1 MTMLRAITK
10 QLGPTNLLS
19 EIIEMAPFFQELGLK
34 SKEFFNGVRPFSQEG
49 ALDLRLIINFLL
61 QSRSRSSQTELFEL
75 SLRLGQDC
83 VSKSAFT
90 QARSKIKAALFEA
103 YYKAQVEKIEE
114 NELFQETYEGY
125 RLFAVDGTTL
135 YLPCNDA
142 TRGEFGESRNQ
153 HGEQCL
159 PRCSFLVDL
168 LTGVCLQALLGKSKT
183 SEHEQIYEQL
193 SLLPKNSILIL
204 DRLYPC
210 TALMYTLDRLGIRYI
225 IRCKMNWNKAVRK
238 VCSGKGEQDQRV
250 KHPISEKAVTKLKR
264 KAQSAEERKA
274 ITCRSEV
281 DYRIMKIQLN
291 DNQYECLLTNLTEDW
306 PISTFKTLYN
316 MRWNIETAI
325 DRLKNVMAIEAVTS
339 DNPEFIRQD
348 FAATIARYNTACVF
362 TKLAQEKYDET
373 KDDKPKIG
381 RPPSKNY
388 PKKINFSLAAAFIAI
403 MLEQRTAQ
411 AKDLHQ
417 TIHLAFKTII
427 RFPEPVR
434 EDRHFPRESRRNR
447 QRGRHLFWTNFRR
460 TT

>member
-1 MTMLRAITK
+1 MTMLQAITK
-10 QLGPTNLLS
+10 QLDPTNLLS
-19 EIIEMAPFFQELGLK
+19 ESIEMSSFFQELSLEN
-34 SKEFFNGVRPFSQEG
+34 KEYFNGVRPFSQG
-49 ALDLRLIINFLL
+49 GMLDFRLIFNLLL

-103 YYKAQVEKIEE
+103 YYKAQVQKIEE

-142 TRGEFGESRNQ
+142 TGGEFGTVRNQ
-153 HGEQCL
+153 HGSQCL

-168 LTGVCLQALLGKSKT
+168 NTGVCLQGLLGKSNT
-183 SEHEQIYEQL
+183 SEHEQIYEHL

-210 TALMYTLDRLGIRYI
+210 TALMYTLEQLGIRYI
-225 IRCKMNWNKAVRK
+225 IRCKMNWNKAVGE
-238 VCSGKGEQDQRV
+238 VCSQTGEQNQRV
-250 KHPISEKAVTKLKR
+250 KYRISEKAVTKLKR
-264 KAQSAEERKA
+264 KAQSTEERKA
-274 ITCRSEV
+274 ITCRLEV
-281 DYRIMKIQLN
+281 DHRIMNIQLA

-306 PISTFKTLYN
+306 PISTFKKLYH
-316 MRWNIETAI
+316 MRWNVETAI

-348 FAATIARYNTACVF
+348 FAATIARYNTTCIF
-362 TKLAQEKYDET
+362 TKLAQKKYDESAN
-373 KDDKPKIG
+373 DKPKIG
-381 RPPSKNY
+381 RPSSKNY

-403 MLEQRTAQ
+403 ILEQHTAQ

-417 TIHLAFKTII
+417 TISLAFKTII

-434 EDRHFPRESRRNR
+434 EDRHFPRKSKRNR